1 MRRTRLDQLLVQRGF
16 APSREK
22 AQALILSGLVLVNDA
37 PATKAGQQIPDEA
50 AIRLRGEISRF
61 VGRGGEKLEPALKHF
76 NLDLG
81 DRVVID
87 VGSSTGGFTDC
98 VLQRGARRVYAVD
111 VGTNQLDY
119 KLRVDDRVV
128 VMEQTHVK
136 DLATKQFDPLPS
148 LALVDLSFISV
159 AKVLS
164 HIIAV
169 LAPVSDLL
177 ILVKPQFE
185 LEPEYVEKGG
195 VVRNLEHQLL
205 AIERVVATGQALGLE
220 DRGVV
225 PCELKGAKSGNQEH
239 FLLLHKPVAF

>member
-1 MRRTRLDQLLVQRGF
+1 MPRTRLDQLLVQRGL

-22 AQALILSGLVLVNDA
+22 AQALILGGLVLVNDM

-50 AIRLRGEISRF
+50 AVRLRGEISRF
-61 VGRGGEKLEPALKHF
+61 VGRGGEKLEPALNYF
-76 NLDLG
+76 NIELSE
-81 DRVVID
+81 RVVID

-136 DLATKQFDPLPS
+136 DLSPKQFDPLPS
-148 LALVDLSFISV
+148 LALVDISFISV
-159 AKVLS
+159 AKVLA
-164 HIIAV
+164 HITAV
-169 LAPVSDLL
+169 LAPESDLL

-195 VVRNLEHQLL
+195 VVRNTEHQLL
-205 AIERVVATGQALGLE
+205 AIERVITTAQVLGLQ
-220 DRGVV
+220 DMGAV
-225 PCELKGAKSGNQEH
+225 PCELRGAKSGNQEH
-239 FLLLHKPVAF
+239 FLFLHRANE